1 MKTILL
7 LLVMAV
13 AVTTGF
19 AQDSTQKKAPQYFI
33 VLYTIGDNWDSN
45 KQAYEQTYFKEHSAH
60 LARLRKEKRIDI
72 GGRYSDTGLLLLK
85 AINQAEAEELVTKD
99 IAIQN
104 KLFKAAIFP
113 FSPFYKGCVE

>member
-7 LLVMAV
+7 TMLLTVIA
-13 AVTTGF
+13 ATGF
-19 AQDSTQKKAPQYFI
+19 AQDSTTKKAPQYFI
-33 VLYTIGDNWDSN
+33 VLYTTGESWDNS

-60 LARLRKEKRIDI
+60 LAQLRKEKRIDI
-72 GGRYSDTGLLLLK
+72 GGRYSDTGMLLLK
-85 AINQAEAEELVTKD
+85 ASNQAEAEELINKD
-99 IAIQN
+99 VAMQN